1 MTEYDM
7 LWNKASRLANEL
19 YKRKM
24 KYYNRQQQQYETIST
39 ILGFLAGLACGSV
52 MMAILL

>member
-7 LWNKASRLANEL
+7 LWKSASKLANEL

-24 KYYNRQQQQYETIST
+24 QYYHRQQQQYEILST
-39 ILGFLAGLACGSV
+39 ILGFLAGVCCGGV
-52 MMAILL
+52 AMALIL